1 MQLSKASKKNLES
14 CVHKK
19 KAEICMLMSL
29 VHICIMFYQ
38 SVFFFVSRKNGPAL
52 LARPQLLDYFL
63 INVHKNIYFRD
74 QIQIQNRKGP

>member
-38 SVFFFVSRKNGPAL
+38 SVFFLSLAKMDL
-52 LARPQLLDYFL
+52 LFL
-63 INVHKNIYFRD
+63 PGHNYWTTS
-74 QIQIQNRKGP
+74 